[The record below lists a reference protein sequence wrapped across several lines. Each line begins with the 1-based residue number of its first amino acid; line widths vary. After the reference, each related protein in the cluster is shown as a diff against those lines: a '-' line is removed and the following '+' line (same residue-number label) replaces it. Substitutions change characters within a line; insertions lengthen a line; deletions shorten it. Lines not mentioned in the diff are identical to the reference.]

1 MSGTGIEDRLYG
13 GRTLVGYTDSGEFV
27 AGWPGVA
34 HEAIR
39 AINHLTS
46 QGPIPAPTVYRILG
60 ELKCVGKLLPQ
71 ALAQIARGLRAS
83 LDVLDVYDHRRD
95 PAESVADAVILLNQA
110 LRKAAALGEVLEA
123 TQSAISEQGYHSAP
137 VDDPDAAARPNH
149 ADSDSR

>member
-1 MSGTGIEDRLYG
+1 MSGTDIENCLYG

-39 AINHLTS
+39 AINHLTN

-60 ELKCVGKLLPQ
+60 ELKCVGHLLPQ
-71 ALAQIARGLRAS
+71 ALAQIARGLSAS
-83 LDVLDVYDHRRD
+83 LDVLNVSDHRRN
-95 PAESVADAVILLNQA
+95 PAESVADAVILLNRA
-110 LRKAAALGEVLEA
+110 LRKAAELGEVLEA
-123 TQSAISEQGYHSAP
+123 TQSAISEQGYLSAT
-137 VDDPDAAARPNH
+137 DDPDAPARPNH